1 MKPLALL
8 VPFLAAS
15 VLLAQAPPVFRA
27 EIGVVV
33 LRATVRN
40 GRGQPITGLDRG
52 AFTVY
57 ENGDRQAITI
67 FRHGD
72 VPISLGIL
80 LDNSR
85 SMRGKREA
93 AEAAALSALLVSG
106 PQDETFV
113 MNFAEKARVDV
124 PLTSDIAALAAGVSR
139 RDSIGGT
146 AMWDA
151 IAQAQDHL
159 VERAARQRM
168 ILIIT
173 DGTDNASVI
182 PVERLKRQTAEN
194 DIAVFAIVI
203 ASPDDPES
211 ARRGR
216 DALEDVTESSGG
228 IAHHVWTRD
237 EADARG
243 RETAQQMRHFYAI
256 GYSPIEQALDGTFR
270 KLRVVA
276 KGHERLQVKT
286 RAGYRATLARSDK
299 QG

>member
-1 MKPLALL
+1 MRTLALGG
-8 VPFLAAS
+8 PLAAS
-15 VLLAQAPPVFRA
+15 VLLVQAAPVFRA

-33 LRATVRN
+33 LQATVRN
-40 GRGQPITGLDRG
+40 GRGQQVTGLDRA

-67 FRHGD
+67 FRHGE
-72 VPISLGIL
+72 VPIALGIL

-93 AEAAALSALLVSG
+93 AEAAALSVLRASR
-106 PQDETFV
+106 PQDLTFV

-124 PLTSDIAALAAGVSR
+124 ALTSDVGALAAGVSR

-146 AMWDA
+146 ALWDA

-159 VERAARQRM
+159 VERAGRQRR
-168 ILIIT
+168 ILVIT
-173 DGTDNASVI
+173 DGTDNASNI
-182 PVERLKRQTAEN
+182 PRERLKRQTAEN
-194 DIAVFAIVI
+194 DVAVFAIVM
-203 ASPDDPES
+203 ASPDDPKS

-216 DALEDVTESSGG
+216 DALEDVAEASGG
-228 IAHHVWTRD
+228 VAQQVGTVA

-243 RETAQQMRHFYAI
+243 SEMAQQMRQFYAI
-256 GYSPIEQALDGTFR
+256 GYSPIAQALDGTFR
-270 KLRVVA
+270 KVRLVA
-276 KGHERLQVKT
+276 KGQERLRVRT
-286 RAGYRATLARSDK
+286 RAGYRATRARTHK